1 MSSTHAL
8 GCSLALNGPEM
19 NYGQQM
25 LHALEMAV
33 EDENMPSLKLRIED
47 DGSEEGQARAAAER
61 LASDPQVFAVVGPM
75 NSWTCEAESPVYS
88 QAGLVQMT
96 PSASSPDLCRQGWKT
111 LFRMCPNDI
120 VQGNVLARV
129 AHELVQAKRVAA
141 VHDRTAFG
149 KPLAQVFLDESC
161 QRGLQ
166 SECLT
171 DAKWGE
177 EGSFLKAAQSI
188 VKYEPDA
195 VFIVGLEK
203 PCQKLAR
210 VLRDEGF
217 EGVFLGTDAIKPTK
231 VLVTPGFS
239 GPGPYLTNSGISALH
254 QAPEFHRRF
263 ESRFGP
269 HHSVYT
275 IEAYDAARML
285 IQLLRRVKKVDRTEI
300 HQSVL
305 RETGY
310 QGLGGQVRFDEQGE
324 RVEPEMGIYR
334 FEGSELKFLGTQ
346 RTVFDS

>member
-1 MSSTHAL
+1 MSR
-8 GCSLALNGPEM
+8 G
-19 NYGQQM
+19 
-25 LHALEMAV
+25 
-33 EDENMPSLKLRIED
+33 
-47 DGSEEGQARAAAER
+47 
-61 LASDPQVFAVVGPM
+61 
-75 NSWTCEAESPVYS
+75 
-88 QAGLVQMT
+88 
-96 PSASSPDLCRQGWKT
+96 
-111 LFRMCPNDI
+111 
-120 VQGNVLARV
+120 
-129 AHELVQAKRVAA
+129 
-141 VHDRTAFG
+141 
-149 KPLAQVFLDESC
+149 

-177 EGSFLKAAQSI
+177 EDSFSRAAQSI

-285 IQLLRRVKKVDRTEI
+285 IQLLRRAEKGDRDRDSPI
-300 HQSVL
+300 GPAGNGL
-305 RETGY
+305 PRIGRTGSF
-310 QGLGGQVRFDEQGE
+310 R
-324 RVEPEMGIYR
+324 
-334 FEGSELKFLGTQ
+334 
-346 RTVFDS
+346 